1 MLHYRTCAKHL
12 LIQKV
17 TLVSCSSLNII
28 NMTDNNAFDYFMCHE
43 EKTLPNLAHIN
54 FKTPLRI
61 HKFFRLS
68 SAWTEKL
75 YWHN

>member
-1 MLHYRTCAKHL
+1 
-12 LIQKV
+12 
-17 TLVSCSSLNII
+17 
-28 NMTDNNAFDYFMCHE
+28 MTDNNAFDYFMCHE